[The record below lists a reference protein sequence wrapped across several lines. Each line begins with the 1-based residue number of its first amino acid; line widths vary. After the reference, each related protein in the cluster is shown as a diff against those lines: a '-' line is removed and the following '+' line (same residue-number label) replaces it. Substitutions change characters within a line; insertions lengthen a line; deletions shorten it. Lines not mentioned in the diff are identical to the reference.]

1 MDDSTK
7 HLAKHQFKPGQSG
20 NKSGKPKTDPKV
32 KAFKEMTY
40 DKFIEAMQK
49 YGNMTSKEL
58 KDDLEDPGQTM
69 FNKIFGGIVQG
80 AAKGDHQS
88 RELLIERL
96 WGKVK
101 EAEHDVNI
109 NIRQLPTIDLLKLG
123 KEAMQYLEG
132 EVVDV
137 QSETKET

>member
-1 MDDSTK
+1 MVDTK
-7 HLAKHQFKPGQSG
+7 PHLEKHRFKPGQSG
-20 NKSGKPKTDPKV
+20 NRSGKPKTDPKV

-49 YGNMTSKEL
+49 YGNMTAKEL
-58 KDDLEDPGQTM
+58 KDDLADPQQNM
-69 FNKIFGGIVQG
+69 FNLIFGGIVQG

-132 EVVDV
+132 DVVDV
-137 QSETKET
+137 KADE